1 MTIDGVER
9 VKVAVRTR
17 PLNKRELDLGTK
29 CCISFPSK
37 TQLTLSQS
45 FEENGNKQPKVFS
58 FDHCFNSTFPS
69 STNFINQ
76 EDVFINL
83 GTDVIDNAFSGYN
96 ACIFAYGQTGSGK
109 SYTMMGNSS
118 NPGIIPRLC
127 NSIFERINQHQCN
140 DVSFKVE
147 VSYMEIYNEKVR
159 DLLDP
164 KNSTKRPL
172 KVREHKILG
181 PTVDGLSVLAV
192 SSFEQINQLIDE
204 GNKSRTVAA
213 TNMNA
218 QSSRSHA
225 VFTIKLTQILKQ
237 IDKDFSGEKV
247 AKISLVDLAGSERA
261 QKTGAVGKRLE
272 EGGNINK
279 SLTTLGMVISALA
292 EKSGK
297 KDRFVPYRDSVLT
310 WLLKDNLGG
319 NSKTIMIATIS
330 PSSDNY
336 EETLSTLRY
345 ADRAKSIENHAV
357 INEDPNAKIIRELR
371 EEVESLRQ
379 QISQTLEQKSETQEL
394 RERLAESER
403 LVSQMNKS
411 WEERLKE
418 TDVIY
423 AERQKDLS
431 EIGIALTGSGIKV
444 EKDRFYLV
452 NLNADPSMNELLVYY
467 INQKAFIGCSENL
480 ENGIKNDF
488 LLQGLGVQP
497 FHGKLE
503 ICDDEGNGQQKLYI
517 EPLVDNARIC
527 VNGRLINQR
536 TLLRNGFRLLIGNN
550 HFFKV
555 NCPKDEK
562 SNLLSAPSMMT
573 SIMEESFF
581 DYDRAWSEVNTSELG
596 CNNGIEAVDDYIE
609 HLTLKH
615 HEDKQAALEKQYE
628 EFERYIQTLSSNLTA
643 PSTPM
648 TPGTGFMITSP
659 IASTP
664 SCNLPSVSFPSN
676 PRFAD
681 KTKFFKWAQK
691 REELFKESLEKLKK
705 EIMRAHALVRE
716 ANMISEEV
724 NGKRRGLTSY
734 DVTLQI
740 PAANLRPSK
749 IKVGNSVCEPVIVVK
764 REGMSGYQLW
774 SLEQLE
780 NKLIDMREMY
790 NERFNMK
797 IDGSMS
803 SETSTP
809 SSDEAIESDVDCYDD
824 IRDVDDLQRSYI
836 FESQEKHSLIGVA
849 NVFLEVLF
857 HEMKLNYKVPIIS
870 QQGEVCGKLHVEI
883 YRIPDQYNNC
893 KMLDSM
899 SESTDSAESVDSGS
913 WRILGCGDNNNF
925 IGKTITCRV
934 RIKKA
939 SNLPIAL
946 SNFVFCQYSF
956 FNISEMLVVA
966 PKYDPSVTINNGN
979 FEFEHEKDFQVVVN
993 EEFLEYIQEDALSI
1007 EIWGHRSSGFGPETS
1022 INNGEEFDLAQKQ
1035 KSLQERWIEV
1045 TRRLELSVSIKELN
1059 DNGEY
1064 KNVEVNTNTD
1074 NGCGGVYQL
1083 KQGQQRRIDVSVS
1096 ERNDHGNLPLMLSEI
1111 TSVSIGSIFV
1121 VSGDKQENFDS
1132 YQEEDLDMIKD
1143 LWATALKERHKYLS
1157 MQISMINE
1165 KGSKKTG
1172 KDTEREKSLITQ
1184 WMILT
1189 EERNAV
1195 SVPAINSSIPGAPSD
1210 IEFPIGCEKH
1220 VPVVF
1225 LNIDTE
1231 EMNAFNDYSSNQD
1244 HSNPTKLIGLSSQLV
1259 KENFLSMLQLHII
1272 ERNDAEMKVSC
1283 PWDSSIHGEPSL
1295 NRVSNSNEKIYGV
1308 VKVNVRITQP
1318 VPMELVL
1325 RKRICMSVY
1334 KKPSLTEMLIKKIVR
1349 NENIYSTKVF
1359 YDVVAQIP
1367 KSSLE
1372 MENRE
1377 SLALLAASTGDD
1389 DNSKNNLKSGLLYN
1403 SSNNGGII
1411 SLEKQMKYIETYTK
1425 TIQDVECMLKLD
1437 RLRQEA
1443 AMLNMI
1449 PRNERAQR
1457 MSFGNTS
1464 SSFRM
1469 KRTISLPNSM
1479 SNSLP
1484 PMVSKYS
1491 ANGIND
1497 ILESSF
1503 SERSTMDS
1511 STISSSGVSSMF
1523 SSLVSP
1529 ILELNSK
1536 LHGIDEEDK
1545 ILEYSNILTETTY
1558 NYSITNSIDIIN
1570 GDNDDDGGINN
1581 NSYSTH
1587 NETKNDNL
1595 SRTNKLF
1602 KDDSLRNNNKHFLN
1616 GSFAV

>member
-1 MTIDGVER
+1 MTVDGVER
-9 VKVAVRTR
+9 VKVAIRTR
-17 PLNKRELDLGTK
+17 PLNKREIDLGTK
-29 CCISFPSK
+29 CCVNFSSTSQIV
-37 TQLTLSQS
+37 LSQPL
-45 FEENGNKQPKVFS
+45 EEGKSPKVFS
-58 FDHCFNSTFPS
+58 FDHCFNSTDPHS
-69 STNFINQ
+69 ATFINQ
-76 EDVFINL
+76 EDVFENL
-83 GTDVIDNAFSGYN
+83 GKDVVDNAFAGYN

-109 SYTMMGNSS
+109 SYTMMGTST

-127 NSIFERINQHQCN
+127 NNIFERIDIENKEN
-140 DVSFKVE
+140 VSCKVE

-225 VFTIKLTQILKQ
+225 VFTIRLTQTIKQ
-237 IDKDFSGEKV
+237 KDKDFSGEKV

-297 KDRFVPYRDSVLT
+297 KDKFVPYRDSVLT

-336 EETLSTLRY
+336 DETLSTLRY
-345 ADRAKSIENHAV
+345 ADRAKSIENHAI

-371 EEVESLRQ
+371 EEVENLRQ
-379 QISQTLEQKSETQEL
+379 QISQTMEQKSETQEL

-403 LVSQMNKS
+403 IVSQMNKS

-418 TDVIY
+418 TDIIY
-423 AERQKDLS
+423 AERQKDLA
-431 EIGIALTGSGIKV
+431 EI
-444 EKDRFYLV
+444 V

-467 INQKAFIGCSENL
+467 INQKAYVGCSESS

-497 FHGKLE
+497 YHAKLE
-503 ICDDEGNGQQKLYI
+503 VCDDEGTGQQKLFI
-517 EPLVDNARIC
+517 EPLAENARIC
-527 VNGRLINQR
+527 VNGRLINQK

-555 NCPKDEK
+555 NCPKDDK
-562 SNLLSAPSMMT
+562 SNLASTNSMIA

-581 DYDRAWSEVNTSELG
+581 DYDKAWSEVNTSDLG
-596 CNNGIEAVDDYIE
+596 CNSGIEAVDDYIE

-628 EFERYIQTLSSNLTA
+628 EFERYIQTLSTSITA

-648 TPGTGFMITSP
+648 TPGSGFILTSP
-659 IASTP
+659 IAGTP
-664 SCNLPSVSFPSN
+664 SCTLPSVSFPSN
-676 PRFAD
+676 PKVAD

-716 ANMISEEV
+716 ANMISEEI
-724 NGKRRGLTSY
+724 NGKRRGMIRY

-749 IKVGNSVCEPVIVVK
+749 IKVGNSVSEPVIVVK
-764 REGMSGYQLW
+764 RDGMSGYQLW

-790 NERFNMK
+790 NERFNIN
-797 IDGSMS
+797 IDS
-803 SETSTP
+803 SVSSDTSTP
-809 SSDEAIESDVDCYDD
+809 SSDEAIESDVDCFEEIHD
-824 IRDVDDLQRSYI
+824 IGRYQKNYVFD
-836 FESQEKHSLIGVA
+836 SQEKHSLIGVA

-870 QQGEVCGKLHVEI
+870 QQGEVCGKLHIEV
-883 YRIPDQYNNC
+883 YRLPDNNC
-893 KMLDSM
+893 SKMIDSM
-899 SESTDSAESVDSGS
+899 SESIDSTDSVDSGS
-913 WRILGCGDNNNF
+913 WRVHGCGDSNTF

-939 SNLPIAL
+939 SNLPIVL

-966 PKYDPSVTINNGN
+966 PKYEPNATVNNGN
-979 FEFEHEKDFQVVVN
+979 FEFDHEKDFQVVVN

-1007 EIWGHRSSGFGPETS
+1007 EVWGHRSSGFGPDTT
-1022 INNGEEFDLAQKQ
+1022 INKEEEFDLAQKQ

-1064 KNVEVNTNTD
+1064 RNVEVSTNND
-1074 NGCGGVYQL
+1074 IACGGIYQL
-1083 KQGQQRRIDVSVS
+1083 KQGQQRRIDVSIS
-1096 ERNDHGNLPLMLSEI
+1096 ERNDHGNLPLMISEI

-1121 VSGDKQENFDS
+1121 ANCDKNENFDS

-1157 MQISMINE
+1157 KQISMINE

-1195 SVPAINSSIPGAPSD
+1195 SVPATNSSIPGAPSD
-1210 IEFPIGCEKH
+1210 ISVPLGCEKH

-1231 EMNAFNDYSSNQD
+1231 EMNAFNDYSSNHD
-1244 HSNPTKLIGLSSQLV
+1244 HNNPTKIIGLSSQLPR
-1259 KENFLSMLQLHII
+1259 ENFMTMLQLHII
-1272 ERNDAEMKVSC
+1272 EKNDAELRVSC
-1283 PWDSSIHGEPSL
+1283 PWDSSIHGESCL
-1295 NRVSNSNEKIYGV
+1295 NCVSNSNEKIFGI
-1308 VKVNVRITQP
+1308 VKVSVRITQP
-1318 VPMELVL
+1318 VPMEIVL

-1349 NENIYSTKVF
+1349 NENVYSTKVF

-1377 SLALLAASTGDD
+1377 SLALLAASTDD
-1389 DNSKNNLKSGLLYN
+1389 EEFHKNKVSSGLLYN
-1403 SSNNGGII
+1403 SSNEEDII

-1443 AMLNMI
+1443 AMFNMI

-1457 MSFGNTS
+1457 LSFGNPS
-1464 SSFRM
+1464 NSFRM
-1469 KRTISLPNSM
+1469 KRTISLPNSI

-1484 PMVSKYS
+1484 PIASKYS
-1491 ANGIND
+1491 ANGISD
-1497 ILESSF
+1497 IIESSF
-1503 SERSTMDS
+1503 CDRSNMDTS
-1511 STISSSGVSSMF
+1511 MVSSSGVSSMCKF
-1523 SSLVSP
+1523 S
-1529 ILELNSK
+1529 
-1536 LHGIDEEDK
+1536 
-1545 ILEYSNILTETTY
+1545 
-1558 NYSITNSIDIIN
+1558 
-1570 GDNDDDGGINN
+1570 
-1581 NSYSTH
+1581 
-1587 NETKNDNL
+1587 
-1595 SRTNKLF
+1595 
-1602 KDDSLRNNNKHFLN
+1602 
-1616 GSFAV
+1616 